1 MVEGGTCCNIWGVTR
16 HRHKGVAEVPISQ
29 EQFAHIAKDLPG
41 MGNEPHAV
49 RARVEALEKIL
60 ERAFIIPGTK
70 IPFGL
75 DSVIGLVPVLG
86 DLVTTFLG
94 AYMVWE
100 ARNLG
105 MSKWQLIRMTAN
117 IAVDTAIGAIPFVG
131 DAFDLVWRSNSKN
144 LRIIKKHLDKHH
156 PATRIIEA

>member
-1 MVEGGTCCNIWGVTR
+1 MVVDGTCCKISGATR
-16 HRHKGVAEVPISQ
+16 HKHKGVKTVPLSQ
-29 EQFAHIAKDLPG
+29 EQFAQIAKDLPG
-41 MGNEPHAV
+41 MGSDPQAV
-49 RARVEALEKIL
+49 RMRVEALEKIL
-60 ERAFIIPGTK
+60 ERAFVIPGTK

-86 DLVTTFLG
+86 DLVTAAMG

-117 IAVDTAIGAIPFVG
+117 VGVDTAIGAIPFVG

-156 PATRIIEA
+156 PGTRVIEG

>member
-1 MVEGGTCCNIWGVTR
+1 M
-16 HRHKGVAEVPISQ
+16 PISQ
-29 EQFAHIAKDLPG
+29 EQFAQIAKDIPG
-41 MGNEPHAV
+41 MGNDPRAV
-49 RARVEALEKIL
+49 RMRVEALEKLL
-60 ERAFIIPGTK
+60 ERAFHIPGTK

-75 DSVIGLVPVLG
+75 DSIIGLVPVLG
-86 DLVTTFLG
+86 DLITAAMG
-94 AYMVWE
+94 AYIVWE

-117 IAVDTAIGAIPFVG
+117 VGIDTAIGAIPLVG

-156 PATRIIEA
+156 PGTRIIEG

>member
-1 MVEGGTCCNIWGVTR
+1 
-16 HRHKGVAEVPISQ
+16 
-29 EQFAHIAKDLPG
+29 
-41 MGNEPHAV
+41 MGSDPHSV
-49 RARVEALEKIL
+49 RARVEAMEKLL
-60 ERAFIIPGTK
+60 ERSFVIPGTK

-75 DSVIGLVPVLG
+75 DSIIGLVPVLG
-86 DLVTTFLG
+86 DVVTAAMG

-117 IAVDTAIGAIPFVG
+117 VGVDTALGAIPLVG
-131 DAFDLVWRSNSKN
+131 DAFDLVFRSNSKN

-156 PATRIIEA
+156 PGTRIIEG

>member
-1 MVEGGTCCNIWGVTR
+1 MPV
-16 HRHKGVAEVPISQ
+16 SQ
-29 EQFAHIAKDLPG
+29 EQFEKIAKDLSGQIPG
-41 MGNEPHAV
+41 FGGSDPQSV
-49 RARVEALEKIL
+49 RARVEALEKVL
-60 ERAFIIPGTK
+60 ERAFVIPGTK

-86 DLVTTFLG
+86 DVVTAVMG

-117 IAVDTAIGAIPFVG
+117 VGVDTAIGAIPLLG

-156 PATRIIEA
+156 PGTRVIDA

>member
-1 MVEGGTCCNIWGVTR
+1 M
-16 HRHKGVAEVPISQ
+16 PLSQ
-29 EQFAHIAKDLPG
+29 DQFDELAKSLPV
-41 MGNEPHAV
+41 MGRDPHSV
-49 RARVEALEKIL
+49 RQRVEAMEQLL
-60 ERAFIIPGTK
+60 ERSFHIPGTK

-86 DLVTTFLG
+86 DIVTAVMG

-105 MSKWQLIRMTAN
+105 MSKWQLMRMTAN
-117 IAVDTAIGAIPFVG
+117 VGIDTALGAIPLVG

-156 PATRIIEA
+156 PGTRIIEG